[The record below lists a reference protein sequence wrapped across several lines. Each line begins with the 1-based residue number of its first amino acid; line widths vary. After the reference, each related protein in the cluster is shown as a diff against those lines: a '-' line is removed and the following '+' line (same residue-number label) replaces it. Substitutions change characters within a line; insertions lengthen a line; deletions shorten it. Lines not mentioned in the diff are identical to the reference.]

1 MTTWPSREVRLVRV
15 PTGLPSIEDF
25 MVAEVEVAEPAP
37 GEAIVRNAYCS
48 VDPFMRMMMS
58 TVRPVADRP
67 ASQAG
72 EPLAGGAVRQ
82 VVAARAPGLAEGD
95 WVVHQAGWRELAR
108 IDEGSDG
115 LRRIDAGAAPV
126 STALGVLGMPG
137 LTAWYGMLR
146 FGQPRAGETVYVSA
160 AAGTVGSLAAQL
172 AAAQGSRVICSA
184 GSQAKLD
191 WLASCGFDHVFD
203 YREQAV
209 HEALPD
215 LAPDGIDLYFDNVG
229 GACLQAAIDNMAFRG
244 RIVACGAVSLY
255 NDERATPGP
264 SNLDLLF
271 TKELTIQGVRSRAHR
286 DCYPEFLDEVT
297 PLVASESIR
306 YAETTVTGV
315 ENAPAAFIGLF
326 SGENLG
332 KMLVEVAPA

>member
-1 MTTWPSREVRLVRV
+1 VTTWSSREVRLVRV
-15 PTGLPSIEDF
+15 PTGLPSTDDF
-25 MVAEVEVAEPAP
+25 AVAEVEVAEPAP

-67 ASQAG
+67 ASRAG
-72 EPLAGGAVRQ
+72 EPLSGGAVGQ
-82 VVAARAPGLAEGD
+82 VVASRASGLAEGD
-95 WVVHQAGWRELAR
+95 WIVHQAGWREVAR
-108 IDEGSDG
+108 IDEDADG
-115 LRRIDAGAAPV
+115 LRRIDASAAPV

-184 GSQAKLD
+184 RSHAKLD
-191 WLASCGFDHVFD
+191 WLRSCGFDHVFD
-203 YREQAV
+203 YRERPV
-209 HEALPD
+209 HEALPE

-306 YAETTVTGV
+306 YAETTVKGI

-326 SGENLG
+326 SGDNLG
-332 KMLVEVAPA
+332 KMLIEVAPA

>member
-1 MTTWPSREVRLVRV
+1 MTLLRSREVRLVRI
-15 PTGLPSIEDF
+15 PTGLPSLDDF
-25 MVAEVEVAEPAP
+25 AVVEVEVGDPAP

-72 EPLAGGAVRQ
+72 APLAGGAVGQ
-82 VVAARAPGLAEGD
+82 VVASRARGIAEGD
-95 WVVHQAGWRELAR
+95 WVVHQSGWREIAR
-108 IDEGSDG
+108 I
-115 LRRIDAGAAPV
+115 RIDDDGVRGIDAAAAPV

-137 LTAWYGMLR
+137 LTAWYGMQR
-146 FGQPRAGETVYVSA
+146 FGRPRENETVYVSA

-172 AAAQGSRVICSA
+172 AAGGGSRVICSA
-184 GSQAKLD
+184 GSQEKLA
-191 WLASCGFDHVFD
+191 WLAGCGLDAQFN
-203 YREQAV
+203 YREQPV
-209 HEALPD
+209 DEALPT

-229 GACLQAAIDNMAFRG
+229 GGHLQAALDNMAFRG

-264 SNLDLLF
+264 ANLDLLF

-286 DCYPEFLDEVT
+286 DCYPEFLEEVT
-297 PLVASESIR
+297 PLVASGSIR
-306 YAETTVTGV
+306 YAETTVSGI

-332 KMLVEVAPA
+332 KMLIEVAPA

>member
-1 MTTWPSREVRLVRV
+1 VTTWPSLEVRLVRV
-15 PTGLPSIEDF
+15 PTGLPSVEDF
-25 MVAEVEVAEPAP
+25 TVAEVEIAEPAP

-72 EPLAGGAVRQ
+72 EPLSGGAVGQ
-82 VVAARAPGLAEGD
+82 VVESRAPGLAEGD
-95 WVVHQAGWRELAR
+95 WVVHQAGWREVAR
-108 IDEGSDG
+108 IREDSDG
-115 LRRIDAGAAPV
+115 VRRIDPDAAPV
-126 STALGVLGMPG
+126 STSLGVLGMPG

-146 FGQPRAGETVYVSA
+146 FGRPVRDETVYVSA

-184 GSQAKLD
+184 GSARKLE
-191 WLASCGFDHVFD
+191 WLAGCGLDGAFD
-203 YREQAV
+203 YRERPP
-209 HEALPD
+209 EDALPE

-229 GACLQAAIDNMAFRG
+229 GAHLQAAIDNMAFRG

-255 NDERATPGP
+255 NDAHATPGP

-271 TKELTIQGVRSRAHR
+271 TKELTVQGVRSRAHR
-286 DCYPEFLDEVT
+286 ECYPEFLEQVT

-306 YAETTVTGV
+306 YAETTVTGI

-326 SGENLG
+326 SGDNLG
-332 KMLVEVAPA
+332 KMLIEVAPA

>member
-1 MTTWPSREVRLVRV
+1 VTAWRSREVRLVRV
-15 PTGLPSIEDF
+15 PNGLPTVDDF
-25 MVAEVEVAEPAP
+25 AIAEIDVGEPEP

-67 ASQAG
+67 ASRAG
-72 EPLAGGAVRQ
+72 EPLGGGAVGEI
-82 VVAARAPGLAEGD
+82 VASRAAGLAEGD
-95 WVVHQAGWRELAR
+95 WVVHQEGWREVSR
-108 IDEGSDG
+108 IREDG
-115 LRRIDAGAAPV
+115 DAVRRIDPGAAPV

-137 LTAWYGMLR
+137 LTAWVGMLH
-146 FGQPRAGETVYVSA
+146 FGRPAQDENVYVSA

-172 AAAQGSRVICSA
+172 AAARGSRVICSA
-184 GSQAKLD
+184 GSPAKLE
-191 WLASCGFDHVFD
+191 WLGECGFDAVFD
-203 YREQAV
+203 YREQPV
-209 HEALPD
+209 DEALRA
-215 LAPDGIDLYFDNVG
+215 LAPDGVDVYFDNVG
-229 GACLQAAIDNMAFRG
+229 GTHLQAAIDNMAFRG

-264 SNLDLLF
+264 ANLDLLF

-286 DCYPEFLDEVT
+286 DRYPAFLAEVT
-297 PLVASESIR
+297 PLVADGSIR
-306 YAETTVTGV
+306 YAETTVSGI

-332 KMLVEVAPA
+332 KMLIEVAPA

>member
-1 MTTWPSREVRLVRV
+1 VTIWPSREVRLVRV
-15 PTGLPSIEDF
+15 PAGLPSVEDF
-25 MVAEVEVAEPAP
+25 AVAEVEVADPAP

-72 EPLAGGAVRQ
+72 QALGGGAVGI
-82 VVAARAPGLAEGD
+82 VVASRAPGLAEGD
-95 WVVHQAGWRELAR
+95 WVVHQEGWREIAR
-108 IDEGSDG
+108 IREDG
-115 LRRIDAGAAPV
+115 DAVRRIDRRAAPV

-146 FGQPRAGETVYVSA
+146 FGLPRAGETVYVSA

-184 GSQAKLD
+184 GSQRKLD
-191 WLASCGFDHVFD
+191 WLARCGFDESFD
-203 YREQAV
+203 YRERPVQD
-209 HEALPD
+209 ALAE

-229 GACLQAAIDNMAFRG
+229 GAHLQAAIDNMAFRG

-255 NDERATPGP
+255 NDARATPGP

-286 DCYPEFLDEVT
+286 ECYPEFLDEVT
-297 PLVASESIR
+297 PLVTAGSIR
-306 YAETTVTGV
+306 YAETTVSGI
-315 ENAPAAFIGLF
+315 EKAPAAFIGLF

-332 KMLVEVAPA
+332 KMLVDVAPA

>member
-1 MTTWPSREVRLVRV
+1 VTTWSSREVRLVRV
-15 PTGLPSIEDF
+15 PTGLPSVDDF
-25 MVAEVEVAEPAP
+25 TVAEVDVGDPAP

-72 EPLAGGAVRQ
+72 EALAGGAVGV
-82 VVAARAPGLAEGD
+82 VVASRAGGLAEGD
-95 WVVHQAGWRELAR
+95 WVVHQAGWREVAR
-108 IDEGSDG
+108 IREDG
-115 LRRIDAGAAPV
+115 DGVRRIDPSAAPV

-146 FGQPRAGETVYVSA
+146 FGRPRAGETVYVSA

-184 GSQAKLD
+184 GSRQKLD
-191 WLASCGFDHVFD
+191 WLGLCGIDEVFD
-203 YREQAV
+203 YRERPV
-209 HEALPD
+209 DEALPD

-229 GACLQAAIDNMAFRG
+229 GTHLQAAIDNMAFRG

-255 NDERATPGP
+255 NDAHATPGP

-286 DCYPEFLDEVT
+286 DCYPEFLAEVT

-306 YAETTVTGV
+306 YAETTVAGI

-332 KMLVEVAPA
+332 KMLIEVAPA